1 MNAIERSKSTSRG
14 NDQTETR
21 EIGEYFYFYIIGLIA
36 WLTENEHNNHKIK
49 PTYIKYCINKIIY
62 IIFIRLKKS
71 FMFQSKIGNFFYIFQ
86 LTVLFIIKIFNS
98 DIINNY
104 IYLYYIYNIF
114 KLL

>member
-1 MNAIERSKSTSRG
+1 
-14 NDQTETR
+14 
-21 EIGEYFYFYIIGLIA
+21 
-36 WLTENEHNNHKIK
+36 
-49 PTYIKYCINKIIY
+49 
-62 IIFIRLKKS
+62 
-71 FMFQSKIGNFFYIFQ
+71 MFQSKIGNFFYIFQ